1 MIYLSFFSQLLASG
15 HAAGCHHCGQHV
27 REGGPDE
34 GAAEEADE
42 GGRRRGHDRRLV
54 EGKEPGVYD
63 WSAYKQVFKLV
74 QEAGLKLQAIM
85 SCHQCG
91 GNVGDVVNIPIPQW
105 VRDVGKD
112 NPDIFYTNREGL
124 RNIEYLT
131 LGVDDQPLFHGRTAI
146 QVSSLETLLTSWCS

>member
-1 MIYLSFFSQLLASG
+1 VQLQKLVEAGADGVMIDVWWG
-15 HAAGCHHCGQHV
+15 
-27 REGGPDE
+27 
-34 GAAEEADE
+34 
-42 GGRRRGHDRRLV
+42 LV
-54 EGKEPGVYD
+54 EGKAPGVYD

-105 VRDVGKD
+105 VRDVGEA
-112 NPDIFYTNREGL
+112 NPDIFYTNRRKM

-131 LGVDDQPLFHGRTAI
+131 IGVDDQPLFQGRTAI
-146 QVSSLETLLTSWCS
+146 QVSCFKIFSVAHPAEPLILGEIKRSCDLDALSWGPLSVTAVC